1 MEQAFKR
8 RRADLVAGAILVAL
22 WAAFFWRFL
31 TPVAVD
37 QVSLPSG
44 DFSGQFV
51 AFGAYQAERLWQGE
65 VPLWDPYNNGGL
77 PFLADTQSAVFY
89 PPRLLTIA
97 LAGQSGG
104 WTYHVLELEMIFH
117 VLAGS
122 LLMYALVRRL
132 TLGRSG
138 SVAGGLVAALTW
150 AYGGFMTGYPP
161 PQLALLEAVIWG
173 PLLILGV
180 HEATA
185 GERPRWRWFGLGTL
199 ALGLSILAGHP
210 QTYWFLALL
219 AVAFLGYRVYA
230 RRWRWMVWLGGA
242 AIVGFGAALLAAVQ
256 LLPGFEYLLHATRL
270 DYGFEAKRNGF
281 PIYDLLQIFIPR
293 VVSVW
298 SPLYVGIAGLIL
310 IVTALWARARD
321 AIFWGGALL
330 AALGLSFGGNTALYG
345 ALYNVLPGLSLFR
358 GQERAALIVALAA
371 SILAGLGVVHIVS
384 AEGEAAARL
393 RKRVGRGSGLLAIG
407 LGVVTL
413 AIFVQWLG
421 PSRETFTPDLGAAA
435 FSTLVAGLS
444 WLAFGWLGAG
454 PRAWARQAIL
464 IGLIAF
470 DLFTVGTTSLQAEPV
485 SPAQH
490 LQRPAVL
497 EVALAD
503 DTVPP
508 QRVDGA
514 RGVLANHG
522 TLWAIP
528 DIRGISPLWLSGMH
542 ALIEEDLPAPRT
554 WELLAV
560 KYVFSDWAELP
571 VPSTI
576 VASGD
581 DGFGPVNAHQ
591 LDDPRPFA
599 LLLDRTS
606 LIGSDA
612 EAYGWL
618 ADPGFDARHVIS
630 LQQTAGL
637 DVPDVLEV
645 QGTATVTDFQPEA
658 ITVEVDGQM
667 APVVL
672 SLALADYPGWQA
684 TLDGEPLPIWR
695 AYGALSAVILPAA
708 ADDSPR
714 TIELVYRPWTFPAGA
729 ALSGLS
735 WLALVG
741 WGGWLLV
748 WRRRTAAHTE
758 RREEG

>member
-1 MEQAFKR
+1 M
-8 RRADLVAGAILVAL
+8 
-22 WAAFFWRFL
+22 
-31 TPVAVD
+31 
-37 QVSLPSG
+37 
-44 DFSGQFV
+44 
-51 AFGAYQAERLWQGE
+51 
-65 VPLWDPYNNGGL
+65 
-77 PFLADTQSAVFY
+77 
-89 PPRLLTIA
+89 TIA
-97 LAGQSGG
+97 LAGLGGG
-104 WTYHVLELEMIFH
+104 WTYHTLELEMIFH

-132 TLGRSG
+132 TRGRSG
-138 SVAGGLVAALTW
+138 SVVGGLVAALTW

-185 GERPRWRWFGLGTL
+185 GERPRWRWFGLGAL

-230 RRWRWMVWLGGA
+230 RRWRWTVWLGGA
-242 AIVGFGAALLAAVQ
+242 AIFGFGAALLAAVQ

-281 PIYDLLQIFIPR
+281 PIYDLIQVFIPR

-298 SPLYVGIAGLIL
+298 SPLYVGMAGLVL
-310 IVTALWARARD
+310 VVVALWAKVRD
-321 AIFWGGALL
+321 AFFWGGALL
-330 AALGLSFGGNTALYG
+330 AALGLSFGGNAAIYG
-345 ALYNVLPGLSLFR
+345 VLYNVLPGLSLFR
-358 GQERAALIVALAA
+358 GQERAALIVALVA
-371 SILAGLGVVHIVS
+371 SLLAGLGLVAIVN
-384 AEGEAAARL
+384 AEEQTAARL
-393 RKRVGRGSGLLAIG
+393 RRNVRRGTAILTIG
-407 LGVVTL
+407 LAVVTL
-413 AIFVQWLG
+413 AIFVQWVG
-421 PSRETFTPDLGAAA
+421 PAHEELSPALGAAA

-444 WLAFGWLGAG
+444 WLVLGWLTAG
-454 PRAWARQAIL
+454 PPNLACQAAL

-497 EVALAD
+497 EVALED
-503 DTVPP
+503 DEVPP

-522 TLWAIP
+522 TLWDIP
-528 DIRGISPLWLSGMH
+528 DIRGISPLWLGGMH

-576 VASGD
+576 VASGED
-581 DGFGPVNAHQ
+581 AFGPINAHQ

-637 DVPDVLEV
+637 DVPDDLEV

-658 ITVEVDGQM
+658 ITIEVAGQM
-667 APVVL
+667 APAVL

-684 TLDGEPLPIWR
+684 TLDGAPLPIWR
-695 AYGALSAVILPAA
+695 AYGGLSAVILPAA
-708 ADDSPR
+708 ADDGPR
-714 TIELVYRPWTFPAGA
+714 TIVLAYRPWTFPVGA

-735 WLALVG
+735 WLALTG
-741 WGGWLLV
+741 WGGWLLA
-748 WRRRTAAHTE
+748 RRIAGTFRKTRGRLTCAHSCPATTGGS
-758 RREEG
+758 RCSSRPARSNGP